1 MMSLMGPDI
10 YIPDWM
16 DRAARY
22 QYYSMIETDWGGGD
36 SVRLMKAPAEGDVTE
51 KTPGTLC
58 LRLVAAFR
66 RVRVLDAAG
75 QEIGLIRPRPPGL
88 GFTMRRGGSSV
99 WTVSSRSLVMR
110 RHALTFSNGDRWN
123 VHTPFYWWMNIV
135 AKHGGATHVLGQVG
149 HIKRFWLLWVEPGRD
164 DHDLLAALAFMHRRW
179 WRH

>member
-1 MMSLMGPDI
+1 MMSLMGPDVD
-10 YIPDWM
+10 IPDWM

-22 QYYSMIETDWGGGD
+22 YSMIEDDRRD
-36 SVRLMKAPAEGDVTE
+36 SVRLMGDATE
-51 KTPGTLC
+51 KTPGTLR

-123 VHTPFYWWMNIV
+123 VHTPFYWWRNIV
-135 AKHGGATHVLGQVG
+135 AEHGGATHVLGQVG

>member
-1 MMSLMGPDI
+1 MMSLMGPDVD
-10 YIPDWM
+10 IPDWM

-22 QYYSMIETDWGGGD
+22 YSMIEDDRRD
-36 SVRLMKAPAEGDVTE
+36 SVRLMGDATE
-51 KTPGTLC
+51 KTPGTLR

-123 VHTPFYWWMNIV
+123 VHTPFYWWRNIV

>member
-1 MMSLMGPDI
+1 MSLMGPDVD
-10 YIPDWM
+10 IPDWM

-22 QYYSMIETDWGGGD
+22 YSMIETDSGD
-36 SVRLMKAPAEGDVTE
+36 SVRLMGDATE
-51 KTPGTLC
+51 KTPGTLR

-66 RVRVLDAAG
+66 RVRVLDAAD
-75 QEIGLIRPRPPGL
+75 QEIGQIRPRPPGL

-123 VHTPFYWWMNIV
+123 VLTPFYWWMNIV

-149 HIKRFWLLWVEPGRD
+149 PVKRFWFLWVEPGRD

>member
-1 MMSLMGPDI
+1 MMSLMGPDVD
-10 YIPDWM
+10 IPDWM

-22 QYYSMIETDWGGGD
+22 YSMIEDDRRD
-36 SVRLMKAPAEGDVTE
+36 SVRLMGDATE
-51 KTPGTLC
+51 KTPGTLR

-99 WTVSSRSLVMR
+99 WTVSSRSMVMR

-123 VHTPFYWWMNIV
+123 VHTPFYWWLNIV
-135 AKHGGATHVLGQVG
+135 AKHGGATHVLGQMGPV
-149 HIKRFWLLWVEPGRD
+149 KRYWFLWVEPGRD
-164 DHDLLAALAFMHRRW
+164 DNDLLAALAFMHRRW